1 MGDYKIYIVE
11 DDEVIAAHVGRQL
24 RGWGYDV
31 SSASDFEH
39 VLDEFA
45 KLSPQMVILDI
56 SLPFFNGFHW
66 CTEIRKISRVPILF
80 LSSASDGMNQVMA
93 MNMGGDDFICKPFE
107 MPVLAAKIQALFRRT
122 YDFGV
127 PQQILKAGEAVFNL
141 SDGTLRAGGQEIS
154 LTKNEMR
161 MLQLLF
167 ENKGSAVTRDA
178 LMQRL
183 WDSDE
188 FVDENTLTV
197 NMTRLRRKLSE
208 MGVCNLI
215 RTITGVGYIVE
226 EKS

>member
-1 MGDYKIYIVE
+1 
-11 DDEVIAAHVGRQL
+11 
-24 RGWGYDV
+24 
-31 SSASDFEH
+31 
-39 VLDEFA
+39 
-45 KLSPQMVILDI
+45 
-56 SLPFFNGFHW
+56 
-66 CTEIRKISRVPILF
+66 
-80 LSSASDGMNQVMA
+80 
-93 MNMGGDDFICKPFE
+93 
-107 MPVLAAKIQALFRRT
+107 
-122 YDFGV
+122 
-127 PQQILKAGEAVFNL
+127 
-141 SDGTLRAGGQEIS
+141 
-154 LTKNEMR
+154 MR

-215 RTITGVGYIVE
+215 RTIKGVGYIVE